1 MNHNFGE
8 NQEEFSSRQGKKIP
22 VWKSPKYEA
31 AKKKAI
37 EMIESEKYGL
47 EDGDFWILMNET
59 KSGKMAYTGL
69 IISHNGCL
77 KINDRMPAEQK
88 FAPECVQVDK
98 AGYDGSLV
106 FSYCNK
112 DQGMYEVGEFS
123 KANGKNTYP
132 YAMAFK
138 RLFDRVVLKLSKLAF
153 AGVYSDSESDE
164 FVQRVENREGTPTDK
179 ELKTPSTP
187 EPESDPI
194 EYHCEGCGNKIVP
207 VVGKKGD
214 VWSVQDIVR
223 FSAGDASKPGRFG
236 RLILCPDCQKL
247 QMKAEQQKARYDAGV

>member
-8 NQEEFSSRQGKKIP
+8 NQEEFSSRQGKKIS

-77 KINDRMPAEQK
+77 KINDRMPPEQK
-88 FAPECVQVDK
+88 FMPECVQVDK

-112 DQGMYEVGEFS
+112 DQGLYEVGEFS

-164 FVQRVENREGTPTDK
+164 FVQRVESREDTPAKK
-179 ELKTPSTP
+179 EPKSTGAP
-187 EPESDPI
+187 RSA
-194 EYHCEGCGNKIVP
+194 EYYCEGCGKKIAP
-207 VVGKKGD
+207 VRGKKGD
-214 VWSVQDIVR
+214 VWSVQDIVT
-223 FSAGDASKPGRFG
+223 FSAGDASNPGRFG
-236 RLILCPDCQKL
+236 RRILCPDCQNL
-247 QMKAEQQKARYDAGV
+247 QMKAEKQKERYDAGV